1 MFFKSQLSYDII
13 NDMEKNIKLITT
25 DSYFNLFP
33 VLNECLKSDDCKR
46 KQNYIFCEDKISL
59 FVERS
64 IAREFGGTFNT
75 QVFSFG
81 SYLKSKKTFDKTLSK
96 EGSAMVIRKLL
107 LSLPL
112 KCFVGNKNLLAPSI
126 FDLLILLKSAKVG
139 VNDVK
144 NALSGTNGIL
154 KNKLSDVYLIYSAYE
169 NYLKENGLEDQSSV
183 LSYLPSVINEDDE
196 LAGVNV
202 FLLGFTA
209 FTSQTRDII
218 ESLFKK
224 AVSVTAILTSGE
236 NPFLFVNETAG
247 MFESLV
253 RKNNLALEKERVL
266 SPYEKES
273 KVILNNL
280 FGAVMVKEKIKTDK
294 ILVTPSLTMREE
306 IERVAVQIRSDVIK
320 GARYKDF
327 TLCLPSADDY
337 KDVVREVFYE
347 FNIPYFLDEKKNAL
361 NHPLVKLI
369 VSYIEAFRFNKE
381 REKVLDFAFNPLVCE
396 DKKFLDE
403 FANYLYKH
411 NVNYGRLNASFDGD
425 EEGKKFED
433 FRKRLCSLLDKFDV
447 EGLLQG
453 LNVKEKLEEF
463 SLWLSKENR
472 VENAVNEQV
481 YDYID
486 GILNEID
493 ILLKGVNLSLVDY
506 KNVFLSG
513 VSALELSIIPQYN
526 DAVFVG
532 EYKEC
537 ALAKS
542 NNLFLVGLSGD
553 VPTCKNDVSLL
564 TDSDIN
570 KLSEIKVL
578 VEPKIQIVNARER
591 EQFGLGLTAFKEKLY
606 LSYVKNEKK
615 GKSIALSNVEDL
627 FDTQT
632 LEKKEEFLTYSQ
644 GLKSFAKIC
653 RKIASGE
660 ESVNVDDAGA
670 FFALSTEN
678 ADRILKNVNS
688 EMKVKLDLNE
698 KISVPSSIS
707 PTRLEKFYSC
717 PFMAFC
723 ENTLSLKE
731 REEGKV
737 DGKNLGSFIHDVLEL
752 FVKKVYLEKSYEV
765 KDFDS
770 CDILCSLCASEVQ
783 GREEYSFLSEGSENV
798 YNYSELLRETKK
810 YCRRIYERTDKSLFK
825 PYKTEARIGTGGD
838 FAPISILDGKI
849 KIVGIIDRIDT
860 YKDYFRIIDY
870 KTGSSRNET
879 KDLFVGSKLQ
889 LYLYSMAV
897 KDKKLAGAHY
907 MKLSDEYVSQGAK
920 VEDMLGNTLNAKEL
934 ENAFLLAEGK
944 NKLTEEE
951 LNAFVEYATFMSEQA
966 GRQIQD
972 GVIVASPLTD
982 KACQYCQYKGICA
995 YTGGCREMPSIK
1007 KEAIVEATKK
1017 MREERQSLSDT
1028 KYTKG

>member
-13 NDMEKNIKLITT
+13 KDMENNIKLITT

-33 VLNECLKSDDCKR
+33 VLNECLKSDECKR

-64 IAREFGGTFNT
+64 IAKETGGTFNT

-96 EGSAMVIRKLL
+96 EGSAMVIRRLL

-144 NALSGTNGIL
+144 NAIVGTSGIL
-154 KNKLSDVYLIYSAYE
+154 KNKLSDIYLIYSAYE

-183 LSYLPSVINEDDE
+183 LSYLPGIIDEDDE
-196 LAGVNV
+196 LKDANV

-209 FTSQTRDII
+209 FTSQTRDIM

-224 AVSVTAILTSGE
+224 VKSVTAILTAGE

-247 MFESLV
+247 MFESLAK
-253 RKNNLALEKERVL
+253 KNKLAVKKERAL
-266 SPYEKES
+266 SPYEKEG

-280 FGAVMVKEKIKTDK
+280 FGAVSADEKIKTDK
-294 ILVTPSLTMREE
+294 IFLTPSLTMREE
-306 IERVAVQIRSDVIK
+306 IERVAVQVRKDVIN

-327 TLCLPSADDY
+327 TLCLPNADDY

-369 VSYIEAFRFNKE
+369 VSYIEALRFNKE

-411 NVNYGRLNASFDGD
+411 NVNYGRLNAPFGADDDG
-425 EEGKKFED
+425 EKFEE
-433 FRKRLCSLLDKFDV
+433 FRKKLCLLLDKFDV
-447 EGLLQG
+447 EKLLQD

-463 SLWLSKENR
+463 SLWLSKENPI
-472 VENAVNEQV
+472 ENAVNAQV

-486 GILNEID
+486 GILKEINV
-493 ILLKGVNLSLVDY
+493 LLKGVNLSLVDY

-542 NNLFLVGLSGD
+542 SNLFLVGLSGD

-591 EQFGLGLTAFKEKLY
+591 EQFGLGLTAFTEKLY

-615 GKSIALSNVEDL
+615 GKSIAISNIEDL
-627 FDTQT
+627 FEVQT
-632 LEKKEEFLTYSQ
+632 LDVKEDFLTYRQ
-644 GLKSFAKIC
+644 GLKSFARIC

-660 ESVNVDDAGA
+660 ECVSVDEAGA
-670 FFALSTEN
+670 FFVLSTED
-678 ADRILKNVNS
+678 ADKILKNVNG
-688 EMKVKLDLNE
+688 EMKVRLDLGE

-723 ENTLSLKE
+723 ENTLNLQE

-737 DGKNLGSFIHDVLEL
+737 DGKKFGSFVHDVLEL
-752 FVKKVYLEKSYEV
+752 FVKKAYLEKSHEV
-765 KDFDS
+765 GDFES
-770 CDILCSLCASEVQ
+770 CDMLCSLCANEVQ
-783 GREEYSFLSEGSENV
+783 SRDEYSFLVEGSENA

-810 YCRRIYERTDKSLFK
+810 YCRRIYERTGKSLFK
-825 PYKTEARIGTGGD
+825 PYKTEARIGSGGD

-849 KIVGIIDRIDT
+849 KIVGVIDRIDT

-870 KTGSSRNET
+870 KTGNSRNEA

-897 KDKKLAGAHY
+897 KDKKLAGTHY
-907 MKLSDEYVSQGAK
+907 MKLSDEYISQGTK
-920 VEDMLGNTLNAKEL
+920 EEDMLGNTLNAKEL
-934 ENAFLLAEGK
+934 ENAFLLAEDK

-951 LNAFVEYATFMSEQA
+951 LYAYVSYATYMSEQA
-966 GRQIQD
+966 GKQIQD
-972 GVIVASPLTD
+972 GVIVASPLTE
-982 KACQYCQYKGICA
+982 KACKYCQYKGICA
-995 YTGGCREMPSIK
+995 YTGCAREMPSVK

-1017 MREERQSLSDT
+1017 VQEERKSTDT